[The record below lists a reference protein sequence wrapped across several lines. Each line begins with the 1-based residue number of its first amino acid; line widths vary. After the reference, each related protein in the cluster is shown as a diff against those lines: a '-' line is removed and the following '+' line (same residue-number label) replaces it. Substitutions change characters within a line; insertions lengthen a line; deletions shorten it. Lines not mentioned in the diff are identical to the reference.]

1 MNEIIKEYTKTID
14 LFGRDHEV
22 KVSIKTEHDEWGHT
36 SIDDIDAY
44 TEIERQEMHDKLNN
58 HDLCCLVVW
67 VTVSSHLFSGS
78 SISLGGVFIEHLNRS
93 DYIAEIERTV
103 EDYSLLEEA
112 IGSYR
117 KEAEKYKEFFDGIKD
132 RNNG

>member
-22 KVSIKTEHDEWGHT
+22 KVSIKTEHDDGGHEL
-36 SIDDIDAY
+36 IDDMDGY
-44 TEIERQEMHDKLNN
+44 TEGERQVMHDSLDN

-67 VTVSSHLFSGS
+67 VIVSSHLFSGHDC
-78 SISLGGVFIEHLNRS
+78 IGGVFIEHFSRS
-93 DYIAEIERTV
+93 EYKKEIEITV
-103 EDYSLLEEA
+103 EEYSLLEEA